1 MKFIVEYDIFRIF
14 PDLRVGV
21 VLGRGLRIRRHH
33 QELENLIEDIR
44 SELIHRIG
52 NKNLTDFLNIKAWN
66 ETYRQLGI
74 NTWKYK
80 PTVEELIRRV
90 ITGND
95 YRFVNTSVNAYQAVE
110 LLTMLPIGGYNLGAI
125 EGDIRLRIS
134 RGGELFKPLGEM
146 NLEFT
151 NPGEIV
157 YADSRAILTR
167 HWNYRKGDHAKI
179 TENSEVIFLLSEAA
193 LKDISTQD
201 IIETLVKIVEFES
214 TFCQGTYSTFI
225 IDNINPEVELK

>member
-1 MKFIVEYDIFRIF
+1 
-14 PDLRVGV
+14 
-21 VLGRGLRIRRHH
+21 
-33 QELENLIEDIR
+33 
-44 SELIHRIG
+44 
-52 NKNLTDFLNIKAWN
+52 
-66 ETYRQLGI
+66 
-74 NTWKYK
+74 
-80 PTVEELIRRV
+80 
-90 ITGND
+90 
-95 YRFVNTSVNAYQAVE
+95 
-110 LLTMLPIGGYNLGAI
+110 MLPIGGYNLGAI

-134 RGGELFKPLGEM
+134 RGGELFKPLGEL

-167 HWNYRKGDHAKI
+167 HWNCREGDHAKI